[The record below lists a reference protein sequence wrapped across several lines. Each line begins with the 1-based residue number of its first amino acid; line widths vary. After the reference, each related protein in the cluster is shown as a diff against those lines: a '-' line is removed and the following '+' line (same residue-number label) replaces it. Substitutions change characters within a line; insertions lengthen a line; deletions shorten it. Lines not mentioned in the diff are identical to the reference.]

1 MNVVWLDLFIYLFNM
16 VPMNL
21 LFGFCLGFCQAVC
34 AVGVQLR
41 FLFDPYTFIFIWM
54 HTWDNIYI
62 DIIFFFQV
70 RILFS
75 ENQIVTFNWWVKY

>member
-1 MNVVWLDLFIYLFNM
+1 MLSKKMNVVWLDLFIYLFNM

-41 FLFDPYTFIFIWM
+41 FLFDPYTFIFI
-54 HTWDNIYI
+54 
-62 DIIFFFQV
+62 
-70 RILFS
+70 
-75 ENQIVTFNWWVKY
+75 